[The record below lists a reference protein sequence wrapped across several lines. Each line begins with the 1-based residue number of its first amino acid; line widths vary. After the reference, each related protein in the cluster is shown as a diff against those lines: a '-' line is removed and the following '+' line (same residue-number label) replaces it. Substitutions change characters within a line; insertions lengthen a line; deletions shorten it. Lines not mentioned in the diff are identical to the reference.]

1 MKRTK
6 HLYLWLLA
14 LIFGGVTFA
23 AVPTYDSSFA
33 NYLTSTQPDA
43 QGRVENVFTLC
54 VDKNLSLQENI
65 KNLFYPSTMSNPSS
79 PCGDHPGGQLRWV
92 IQTLSVALVFIFL
105 VMAGVKFVMK
115 AKSADGP
122 KDAARG
128 IIYLAY
134 GAFLIFGVVWIL
146 WTVLNIPNIQGTTQL
161 VNNLQNGLFL
171 QILSFFKVLW
181 FFLAIIMMIIS
192 GIKMMAAMDQSE
204 KIKSAR
210 TGVMNVIV
218 ALIFIK
224 VIDYIFYIA
233 QVPSFA
239 LQAKQFVINIA
250 LVLGYIVGAALV
262 AAAFYAGFLFMTSS
276 GSEDSIKKAKSA
288 LINIAIVAAVIFLFL
303 LIVFQIFNEFA

>member
-1 MKRTK
+1 
-6 HLYLWLLA
+6 
-14 LIFGGVTFA
+14 
-23 AVPTYDSSFA
+23 
-33 NYLTSTQPDA
+33 
-43 QGRVENVFTLC
+43 
-54 VDKNLSLQENI
+54 
-65 KNLFYPSTMSNPSS
+65 
-79 PCGDHPGGQLRWV
+79 
-92 IQTLSVALVFIFL
+92 
-105 VMAGVKFVMK
+105 
-115 AKSADGP
+115 
-122 KDAARG
+122 
-128 IIYLAY
+128 
-134 GAFLIFGVVWIL
+134 
-146 WTVLNIPNIQGTTQL
+146 
-161 VNNLQNGLFL
+161 
-171 QILSFFKVLW
+171 
-181 FFLAIIMMIIS
+181 MMIIS